1 MMNKRKKSI
10 FTRMLFGISVPVVI
24 IFILS
29 GVLISSQVGKSIQ
42 DQSIQ
47 ALNSASLAAAN
58 QVDSFLTFYLAEVKS
73 AAASQQAETFLKN
86 ATGSV
91 RLPDSEGYPEMK
103 ITLDNIQATDKDN
116 ILAAWIADVD
126 TSQVTQSDNFTSDP
140 GWDVT
145 SRPWYR
151 VVELDHPILTEPY
164 VDASTGKV
172 IVSAVSGV
180 FDSNTGKAL
189 GVMGLDIQL
198 SQLVSIMGEYKVGN
212 SGAVI
217 LATESGQIVYH
228 PDNELIQKMITDVDI
243 SQNIKDAFS
252 SQTEGNYNYTMEN
265 VSYFGS
271 MNRVG
276 DSGWLV
282 LSSIPESE
290 LFSSRNIVIEM
301 IALIFA
307 AGSLVLVL
315 LVFVVSRGISN
326 PLRKLSFIAERIA
339 AGDLDIEMEAT
350 GNDEVGMVAESL
362 GNTVSRLKNYVNYI
376 DEISMV
382 LDQIAERDLVFQLK
396 HDYQGNFAKVKDSMM
411 KIRGTLTTTMERIT
425 RTSDQVAYGS
435 QNISG
440 SSRELAQGAI
450 KQSGSLQELAATIND
465 ISYEIDQ
472 NAKDS
477 TDAREQV
484 ISASQELE
492 TSSRHM
498 DELVAAMADIKESSD
513 EINKII
519 KTIEDIAFQTNILAL
534 NASVEAARAGEAGKG
549 FAVVADEVRNLA
561 SKSAEAAKNTTHLIA
576 GSGHAAAEGK
586 RLVGEAAK
594 SLNTAVERTS
604 SVSEAIV
611 RISDATVKQSEAIR
625 RVSAGVEDVSSVVQV
640 NSASSEEGATASEE
654 LYSQAKLL
662 KELVSEFKFQQDK

>member
-1 MMNKRKKSI
+1 MMHKRKKSI
-10 FTRMLFGISVPVVI
+10 FTKMLFGISIPVVI

-29 GVLISSQVGKSIQ
+29 GILISNQVGKSIQ
-42 DQSIQ
+42 EQSTQ

-116 ILAAWIADVD
+116 ILAAWIADKD

-140 GWDVT
+140 GWDIST
-145 SRPWYR
+145 RPWYR
-151 VVELDHPILTEPY
+151 AMELDHPILTEPY

-172 IVSAVSGV
+172 IVSAVCKV
-180 FDSNTGKAL
+180 VDSKTGNAL

-198 SQLVSIMGEYKVGN
+198 SQLVSIMGEYKIGS
-212 SGAVI
+212 SGSVI

-228 PDNELIQKMITDVDI
+228 PDNELIQKMISDVDI

-252 SQTEGNYNYTMEN
+252 SQTEGNYNYTMKN

-290 LFSSRNIVIEM
+290 LDSSRNAVIG
-301 IALIFA
+301 IITTIFA
-307 AGSLVLVL
+307 AGSLILIL
-315 LVFVVSRGISN
+315 LVFAVARGISN

-339 AGDLDIEMEAT
+339 AGELDIEMETT
-350 GNDEVGMVAESL
+350 GNDEVGMVAASL
-362 GNTVSRLKNYVNYI
+362 GNTVSQLKNYVNYI

-382 LDQIAERDLVFQLK
+382 LDQIAEKDLVFQLK
-396 HDYQGNFAKVKDSMM
+396 YDYQGRFAKVKDSML
-411 KIRGTLTTTMERIT
+411 KIRETLTATMERIT
-425 RTSDQVAYGS
+425 QTSDQVAYGS
-435 QNISG
+435 RNISG
-440 SSRELAQGAI
+440 SSGELAKGAI

-465 ISYEIDQ
+465 ISYKIDQ

-477 TDAREQV
+477 TEARGQMV
-484 ISASQELE
+484 SASQELE
-492 TSSRHM
+492 ASSQHM
-498 DELVAAMADIKESSD
+498 EELVAAMSDIKESSD
-513 EINKII
+513 EIHKIA

-534 NASVEAARAGEAGKG
+534 NASVEAARAGDAGKG

-561 SKSAEAAKNTTHLIA
+561 SKSAEAAKNTTQLIA
-576 GSGHAAAEGK
+576 GSGHAATEGE
-586 RLVGEAAK
+586 RLVREAAG
-594 SLNTAVERTS
+594 SLTSAVERTGA
-604 SVSEAIV
+604 VSQVIV
-611 RISDATVKQSEAIR
+611 RMSDVTVKQAEAIR
-625 RVSAGVEDVSSVVQV
+625 RVLTGMEDVSSVVQA
-640 NSASSEEGATASEE
+640 NSASSEEGATASNE
-654 LYSQAKLL
+654 LYEQAKRL
-662 KELVSEFKFQQDK
+662 KKLVSEFKFQQDN